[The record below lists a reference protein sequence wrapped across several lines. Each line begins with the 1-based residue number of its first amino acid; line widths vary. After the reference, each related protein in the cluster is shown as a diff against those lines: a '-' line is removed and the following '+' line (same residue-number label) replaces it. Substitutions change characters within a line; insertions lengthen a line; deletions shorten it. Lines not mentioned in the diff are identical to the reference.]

1 MNRSQSS
8 SDGSKINLPISTQA
22 QKIVLKENQKEEDNL
37 PFMLETVSGNLIDFD
52 NPTFDSIQFD
62 DFAWAIS
69 RIPRFAGHTI
79 TVIPYNV
86 AQHCVFVAELTKD
99 IITNSSRYSDEEHF
113 IIRGIQAS
121 IDICL
126 GSIGQMSMYYSA
138 DRICNQIYLIAL
150 LHDSGEGYIGD
161 IPSPL
166 KNNSQIRNVIKNIE
180 DKFLTLIF
188 DKYGSLLDEKW
199 SDMNEIFKT
208 NVLQIVKYAD
218 KLAQRI
224 EGYQFMVSRGTNWNL
239 PKSNLIQ
246 LQNFSEP
253 KSSLESYISFVNEYK
268 KLVHESSK

>member
-22 QKIVLKENQKEEDNL
+22 QKTVQKENQKEEDNL

-99 IITNSSRYSDEEHF
+99 IITNSFTYSKEEYFKAHD
-113 IIRGIQAS
+113 IQSS
-121 IDICL
+121 IDICIGATGL
-126 GSIGQMSMYYSA
+126 VATQYSINRVYA
-138 DRICNQIYLIAL
+138 QIYLIAL

-166 KNNSQIRNVIKNIE
+166 KKNSQIKDIIKNIE

-188 DKYGSLLDEKW
+188 DKYGSLLNEKW
-199 SDMNEIFKT
+199 SDVNELFKT
-208 NVLQIVKYAD
+208 HVMRIVKYAD

-224 EGYQFMVSRGTNWNL
+224 EGYQFMVSRGTSWNL